1 MIQLFFIIL
10 IIIIFLIY
18 YFKFFQHL
26 EYWENNEFPPK
37 LSFNE
42 ENYIKAILALGVN
55 LTLAHKE
62 NYGKKNLEIRRY
74 LKKQFPDRI
83 NVHEDFIE
91 ALGSQVSTQ
100 SVCSWLNQ
108 YHGKFDELE
117 LVLFYVRLIS
127 IDGIVT
133 NKEQEEI
140 DYIARHLG
148 VESIEYQ
155 QYIDYV
161 NKSYYSRESKSYTIT
176 RPSIHTALAYFGFDK
191 TPTVKELK
199 EKFRQKVKSC
209 HPDLFSTATDA
220 EKKILESKFNEL
232 QKFYNEILVEI
243 G

>member
-1 MIQLFFIIL
+1 M
-10 IIIIFLIY
+10 IY
-18 YFKFFQHL
+18 YFKIFQHL

-100 SVCSWLNQ
+100 SVCSWLIRYQ
-108 YHGKFDELE
+108 GKFDELE
-117 LVLFYVRLIS
+117 LVLFFVRLIS

-148 VESIEYQ
+148 IESIEYQ

-161 NKSYYSRESKSYTIT
+161 NKSYYSRESKNYTSS
-176 RPSIHTALAYFGFDK
+176 RPSIHTALTYFGFDK
-191 TPTVKELK
+191 TPTIKELK

-209 HPDLFSTATDA
+209 HPDLFSTASET
-220 EKKILESKFNEL
+220 EKKLLESKFNEL
-232 QKFYNEILVEI
+232 QKYYNEILVEI

>member
-1 MIQLFFIIL
+1 MFL
-10 IIIIFLIY
+10 IFVGVVIFLVY
-18 YFKFFQHL
+18 RFSGFRYL
-26 EYWENNEFPPK
+26 EYWENNEFPPN
-37 LSFNE
+37 LRFNE
-42 ENYIKAILALGVN
+42 NSYVMAVLALGIN
-55 LTLAHKE
+55 LTLAERE

-91 ALGSQVSTQ
+91 ALGSRVSTQ
-100 SVCSWLNQ
+100 SVCFWLKK
-108 YHGKFDELE
+108 HFSKFDELE

-148 VESIEYQ
+148 VESFEYQ

-161 NKSYYSRESKSYTIT
+161 NKSYYSRESKSYTSS
-176 RPSIHTALAYFGFDK
+176 RPSIHTALSYFGFDK

-209 HPDLFSTATDA
+209 HPDLFSSASET

-232 QKFYNEILVEI
+232 QKYYNEILVEI

>member
-1 MIQLFFIIL
+1 MIQLTFISL
-10 IIIIFLIY
+10 IIIICLIY
-18 YFKFFQHL
+18 YFKIFQHL
-26 EYWENNEFPPK
+26 DYWENNEFPPK
-37 LSFNE
+37 LSYNE
-42 ENYIKAILALGVN
+42 ENYIKAILALGIN
-55 LTLAHKE
+55 LTLTDKE
-62 NYGKKNLEIRRY
+62 SYGKKNLEIRKY

-91 ALGSQVSTQ
+91 ALGSKVSTQ
-100 SVCSWLNQ
+100 SVCFWLKQ
-108 YHGKFDELE
+108 HFGKFDELE

-140 DYIARHLG
+140 DYIARHLE

-161 NKSYYSRESKSYTIT
+161 NKSYYSRESNTYTNSRT
-176 RPSIHTALAYFGFDK
+176 SINAALIYFGFDK
-191 TPTVKELK
+191 TPSIKELK

-209 HPDLFSTATDA
+209 HPDLFSTASEA

-232 QKFYNEILVEI
+232 QKYYNEILVEI